1 MMQNYDINM
10 ENVFVRADNRLEKAL
25 DFARGANEVL
35 RHSRIFIAWVA
46 TGIAAGALEA
56 AFNYTLKR
64 KQFGK
69 QIASFQIIQEKLQRC
84 VGDVQGM
91 IQMIYR
97 VSVLYQRGKAS
108 MGQIAL
114 TKAYCTRVARQVC
127 QICREVEGGNG
138 ILLENHVMKQLLDLE
153 GVHTYEGSY
162 EINSLVAAREITGIA
177 AFK

>member
-1 MMQNYDINM
+1 M

-69 QIASFQIIQEKLQRC
+69 
-84 VGDVQGM
+84 
-91 IQMIYR
+91 
-97 VSVLYQRGKAS
+97 
-108 MGQIAL
+108 
-114 TKAYCTRVARQVC
+114 
-127 QICREVEGGNG
+127 
-138 ILLENHVMKQLLDLE
+138 
-153 GVHTYEGSY
+153 
-162 EINSLVAAREITGIA
+162 
-177 AFK
+177 